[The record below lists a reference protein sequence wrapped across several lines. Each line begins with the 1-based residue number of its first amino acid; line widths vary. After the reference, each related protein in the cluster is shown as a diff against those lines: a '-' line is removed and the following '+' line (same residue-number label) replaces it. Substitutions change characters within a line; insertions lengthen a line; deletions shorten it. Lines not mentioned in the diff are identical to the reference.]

1 MKKTAFTLLF
11 TLTFAQ
17 ITLNAQ
23 VIFERRYGTESKD
36 YEQVSDAVT
45 TTDGGLLLGG
55 NTESDGLGA
64 YDMFLHKINADGSDA
79 WFKTYGGADLDV
91 LTGLIPAAGG
101 GYFFTGYGV
110 NPQDGSFDAWLLKLN
125 ENGDSLW
132 RRSVSTPASDV
143 ALGLCQMANGNVV
156 VMGFTTNAAHKSV
169 IFRALYDPNGVLVN
183 YASEITTSDVDNIKI
198 RPTTD
203 GGFIALLS
211 EGFFGGT
218 PVLKK
223 YSNLFNPQWSVPVT
237 GLGAQFGE
245 VTNAVYD
252 LQTTVNGVVFLA
264 QGNNGTFLIRINLIG
279 MLEWHQRAAGFA
291 YGANLQVFPG
301 DNIRVGV
308 ATSSAMVFRR
318 YSQLGTPQDSTGLG
332 LTFSPQS
339 MPRFLFPNE
348 TQCFYIHN
356 ATFLQQ
362 EDYFAA
368 FFDNL
373 ATPAISW
380 QQTFGETGLP
390 DAETGKSIVSLPDGG
405 FVMLGTK
412 ENASGDH
419 DLWLL
424 KADEQGDI
432 LWEKTVSLGLGSFDD
447 AEPGSVD
454 VDAAGNI
461 IVLAATSDYQGD
473 LRLLQFSPQGDSIFD
488 RTLVVAE
495 NYLPEYFRVR
505 AIPGDGFIVCYTR
518 DYDGDAPTPTLFR
531 LNNSGNLVW
540 EKNYD
545 GEELMDI
552 VVLSDGGFAVVG
564 QKNNT
569 AWMFRTDNNGN
580 VLWDKTYSASVFSR
594 FVSVQQAANGN
605 LFAGGISVNPAA
617 LEAKALLLK
626 ADSDGNILWLK
637 QHSKGAGTYW
647 EATTVLPDSDGSCCF
662 VGGFAA
668 PPANLNAFSSIFRSR
683 ISVSK
688 ADADGN
694 LVVNQSYGTDGTFP
708 TAGTADKTSDGNVIF
723 VASLN
728 GSFSLQDAWVVK
740 TDCSQGVVSVATQLK
755 SGQYSLAP
763 NPALDATQI
772 QLTSEYR
779 GSMQVRMFDA
789 LGREVFNRPFEKT
802 EERWQQSL
810 ELTGLAPGL
819 YWVQV
824 TAGGERLMQLLAVQK

>member
-1 MKKTAFTLLF
+1 MKKTFLPLLF
-11 TLTFAQ
+11 TLTFAH
-17 ITLNAQ
+17 TALNAQ
-23 VIFERRYGTESKD
+23 VIFERRYGIESKD

-132 RRSVSTPASDV
+132 RRSFSTPASDV
-143 ALGLCQMANGNVV
+143 ALGLCQLANGHVV
-156 VMGFTTNAAHKSV
+156 MMGFTTNTAHKSV
-169 IFRALYDPNGVLVN
+169 IFRSLFDPNGVLVN
-183 YASEITTSDVDNIKI
+183 YGSEITTSEVDNIKI

-252 LQTTVNGVVFLA
+252 LQTTANGVVFLA
-264 QGNNGTFLIRINLIG
+264 QGNSGTFLIRINLIG
-279 MLEWHQRAAGFA
+279 MVEWHRRVAGFA

-332 LTFSPQS
+332 LTFAPQS

-356 ATFLQQ
+356 ATFSQQ

-373 ATPAISW
+373 AAPAISW
-380 QQTFGETGLP
+380 QQTFGETGVP

-412 ENASGDH
+412 ENASGDD

-424 KADEQGDI
+424 KADPQANV
-432 LWEKTVSLGLGSFDD
+432 LWEKTIALGANSFND

-461 IVLAATSDYQGD
+461 IVLAATNDYEGD
-473 LRLLQFSPQGDSIFD
+473 LHLLQFSPQGDSIFD

-505 AIPGDGFIVCYTR
+505 AIPGGGFIVCYTR
-518 DYDGDAPTPTLFR
+518 DYDGDAPSPTLFR

-540 EKNYD
+540 ENNYD
-545 GEELMDI
+545 GEELLD
-552 VVLSDGGFAVVG
+552 VTVLSDGGFAVVG
-564 QKNNT
+564 QKDNT

-580 VLWDKTYSASVFSR
+580 ILWDKTYPASVFSR
-594 FVSVQQAANGN
+594 FVSVQQAASGN
-605 LFAGGISVNPAA
+605 LFAGGIAINPTA

-626 ADSDGNILWLK
+626 ADPDGNTLWLT

-647 EATTVLPDSDGSCCF
+647 AVNTVLPDSDGGCCF
-662 VGGFAA
+662 FSTFLA
-668 PPANLNAFSSIFRSR
+668 PPANLNAISSIFRYR
-683 ISVSK
+683 VGVDK
-688 ADADGN
+688 ADATGN
-694 LVVNQSYGTDGTFP
+694 LLVSQSFGTDGTFP
-708 TAGTADKTSDGNVIF
+708 VGGTADETADGNIIF
-723 VASLN
+723 VAALN

-740 TDCSQGVVSVATQLK
+740 TDCSQGVVSVDAAMK
-755 SGQYSLAP
+755 SGYCSIAP
-763 NPALDATQI
+763 NPASNETQI
-772 QLTSEYR
+772 AVTSEYR
-779 GSMQVRMFDA
+779 GTLQVRLFDA
-789 LGREVFNRPFEKT
+789 LGREVFNRSFEKT

-810 ELTGLAPGL
+810 ELAGFAPGL

-824 TAGGERLMQLLAVQK
+824 AAGGERLMKPLAVQ

>member
-1 MKKTAFTLLF
+1 MKKTILTLIA
-11 TLTFAQ
+11 TLTVAH
-17 ITLNAQ
+17 TALNAQ

-132 RRSVSTPASDV
+132 RRSFSTPASDV
-143 ALGLCQMANGNVV
+143 ALGLCQLANGHVV
-156 VMGFTTNAAHKSV
+156 MMGFTTNAAHKSV
-169 IFRALYDPNGVLVN
+169 IFRSLFDPNGVLVN
-183 YASEITTSDVDNIKI
+183 YGSEITTSEVDNIKI

-223 YSNLFNPQWSVPVT
+223 YSNLFNPQWSVPVN

-245 VTNAVYD
+245 MTNNIYD
-252 LQTTVNGVVFLA
+252 FQAIANGVLFLA
-264 QGNNGTFLIRINLIG
+264 QGNNGTFLIRINLFG
-279 MLEWHQRAAGFA
+279 MVEWHRRVAGFA

-301 DNIRVGV
+301 NNIRVGV
-308 ATSSAMVFRR
+308 ATSSAMVFRK

-332 LTFSPQS
+332 LPFTPQS

-348 TQCFYIHN
+348 TQCFYVHN
-356 ATFLQQ
+356 AVFSQQ

-373 ATPAISW
+373 AAPAISW
-380 QQTFGETGLP
+380 QQTFGETGVP

-412 ENASGDH
+412 ENASGDN

-424 KADEQGDI
+424 KTDPQANV
-432 LWEKTVSLGLGSFDD
+432 LWEKTIALGGGFFND

-461 IVLAATSDYQGD
+461 IVLAATNDNQGD

-488 RTLVVAE
+488 RTLISAQ
-495 NYLPEYFRVR
+495 NSAPDFFQVR
-505 AIPGDGFIVCYTR
+505 TIPGGGFIICYTR
-518 DYDGDAPTPTLFR
+518 DYDSDDPTPTLFR

-545 GEELMDI
+545 GRQLTD
-552 VVLSDGGFAVVG
+552 VAVLSDGGFAAVG
-564 QKNNT
+564 RKGNA
-569 AWMFRTDNNGN
+569 AWMLRTDNNGN
-580 VLWDKTYSASVFSR
+580 ILWDKTYLASALSF
-594 FVSVQQAANGN
+594 FLSVQQAANGT
-605 LFAGGISVNPAA
+605 LFAGGIAANPA
-617 LEAKALLLK
+617 LFEVKALLLK
-626 ADSDGNILWLK
+626 ADPDGNAIWLT

-647 EATTVLPDSDGSCCF
+647 AVNTVLPDSDGGCCF
-662 VGGFAA
+662 VSTFLA
-668 PPANLNAFSSIFRSR
+668 PPANLEAFSSIFRYR
-683 ISVSK
+683 VGVDK
-688 ADADGN
+688 ADAAGN
-694 LVVNQSYGTDGTFP
+694 LLVSQSFGTDGTFP
-708 TAGTADKTSDGNVIF
+708 VGGTADETADGNIIF
-723 VASLN
+723 VATLN
-728 GSFSLQDAWVVK
+728 GSVTLQDAWVVK

-763 NPALDATQI
+763 NPALDVTQI
-772 QLTSEYR
+772 QLTSEYL

-789 LGREVFNRPFEKT
+789 LGREVFSRSFEKT
-802 EERWQQSL
+802 EARWQQSL
-810 ELTGLAPGL
+810 ELAGFAPGL

-824 TAGGERLMQLLAVQK
+824 TGGGERLMQLLAVQK